1 MRNIRGVEI
10 SVLLKEYKTD
20 EVKVSMRAKAYA
32 NVAAVAAKFGGGG
45 HIRAAGCTLKMNV
58 SEAEKVMME
67 AVSEA
72 LRKETE

>member
-1 MRNIRGVEI
+1 
-10 SVLLKEYKTD
+10 
-20 EVKVSMRAKAYA
+20 MRAKAYA

-58 SEAEKVMME
+58 SEAEKVMMK